1 MPDSPSTSTVIV
13 FYRSSSQPTA
23 RLFHSTE
30 TAILRVLNDMIGVVD
45 QGHIGALMLLDLSA
59 AFDTVD
65 HSILMEVLRRR
76 FGVEGN
82 ALSWLAQFLRERSQ
96 VVRVGE
102 SESDSLP
109 LHFGVPHGSVLG
121 PKRFI
126 EYTENVDDLAV
137 REAQYAPPLIRR
149 RHAGFP

>member
-1 MPDSPSTSTVIV
+1 
-13 FYRSSSQPTA
+13 
-23 RLFHSTE
+23 
-30 TAILRVLNDMIGVVD
+30 
-45 QGHIGALMLLDLSA
+45 
-59 AFDTVD
+59 
-65 HSILMEVLRRR
+65 MEVLRRL

-82 ALSWLAQFLRERSQ
+82 ALGWLTEFLPERSQ
-96 VVRVGE
+96 VDRVGE

-109 LHFGVPHGSVLG
+109 LHFGVLQGSVLG